1 MLHVLDHNGVAGHL
15 LASIFHMMVF
25 STANRTKAAREL
37 ALQNLW
43 ARIQEI
49 YKLQETKV
57 RLTNLNMS
65 MLVDVKQPFAE
76 FAHLRAVK
84 AAETRHLVPVVAK
97 LADEWAQVEE
107 EKHAAVACLLL
118 AKFYVLLD
126 SCGMF
131 PDAASGEEMAQTM
144 QHFLMEYSWLSSW
157 AEGCGRKL
165 FHIVPKHHFAMHMG
179 TQCKL
184 FNARFGWTYKAE
196 SWVGKVSHLAH
207 SCTNGCKITR
217 LSHPLVEKYAMLLHL
232 RLSKMIFSD

>member
-1 MLHVLDHNGVAGHL
+1 MPQSQHPLFSLPGVSEFSVVLDVLHVLDHNGVAGHL

-49 YKLQETKV
+49 YNLQETKV

-107 EKHAAVACLLL
+107 ENMLQWHACCWPSST
-118 AKFYVLLD
+118 FY
-126 SCGMF
+126 
-131 PDAASGEEMAQTM
+131 
-144 QHFLMEYSWLSSW
+144 
-157 AEGCGRKL
+157 
-165 FHIVPKHHFAMHMG
+165 
-179 TQCKL
+179 
-184 FNARFGWTYKAE
+184 
-196 SWVGKVSHLAH
+196 
-207 SCTNGCKITR
+207 
-217 LSHPLVEKYAMLLHL
+217 
-232 RLSKMIFSD
+232 